1 MAYSKARRLSDLIS
15 ATGEVASYAD
25 ASIVPADLHSTLD
38 LTGKTI
44 TVANT
49 STGDSDT
56 TVANT
61 AFVQQEIA
69 ALVASAPGT
78 LNTLNE
84 LAAALG
90 DDASFSTTVTDSIAT
105 KLPLAGGTMTG
116 TTAHGDGVASTFGNS
131 ADLTISHAGGSTYL
145 TNTTGSLV
153 LRSDS
158 FRVLNTANSEQ
169 ILHGTA
175 NGAVVAYYDNAVKL
189 ATTNTGIAVTGG
201 ATFSNATVHYGNG
214 AAPIDWGDTSTV
226 GQLSFSGST
235 AIIRSSVSDGDMI
248 LQGNDNGSFISAL
261 TLDMSAAG
269 TATFNAG
276 ILATSL
282 DITSTTPKITFVE
295 SDVSK
300 QYEIGSFGGAFAIR
314 DSTAGQYR
322 YILDTNGNHIFNEG
336 SQDCD
341 FRVESNGNA
350 NMLFVDGGN
359 DRVGVG
365 RAPTIS
371 NSKLEVGGAD
381 NVPLINVEA
390 SGNTGGIGIGSTGLQ
405 FFHGTSKKMTINS
418 NYVIPKMNFNFSG
431 ANTGAQSTTGD
442 ENNSASGVQMFKQ
455 QITVAAGSR
464 VIVWVDSGQIGAF
477 SFGSHNPQMAVYIDS
492 NGTSPSRGASHRINK
507 DNNHHWYP
515 MSTANS
521 RLFMTAIGGKTIS
534 TAGTYYIYVYGGA
547 YNGGSFHFNY
557 QGATRGCSIIW
568 AEVQG

>member
-1 MAYSKARRLSDLIS
+1 MAYSKARRLSDSIS
-15 ATGEVASYAD
+15 ATGEVSAFVD
-25 ASIVPADLHSTLD
+25 GSITHADLHTDMD
-38 LTGKTI
+38 LTGKTVL
-44 TVANT
+44 VANA

-90 DDASFSTTVTDSIAT
+90 DDASFSTTVTNSIAT

-116 TTAHGDGVASTFGNS
+116 ALAMNTNAITSTG
-131 ADLTISHAGGSTYL
+131 DLTLDAAGNISLDADGGSTFFKDGG
-145 TNTTGSLV
+145 TEFFKVRNTGSDVQLYSA
-153 LRSDS
+153 RSDADIKIEGVDGS
-158 FRVLNTANSEQ
+158 
-169 ILHGTA
+169 
-175 NGAVVAYYDNAVKL
+175 
-189 ATTNTGIAVTGG
+189 TGITALRLDMGEAGKATFNAG
-201 ATFSNATVHYGNG
+201 ATFANATVHYGNG

-261 TLDMSAAG
+261 TLDMSDAG
-269 TATFNAG
+269 TATFNNKV
-276 ILATSL
+276 IIDTLELA
-282 DITSTTPKITFVE
+282 P
-295 SDVSK
+295 
-300 QYEIGSFGGAFAIR
+300 
-314 DSTAGQYR
+314 
-322 YILDTNGNHIFNEG
+322 EG
-336 SQDCD
+336 SNDIIKSTGSVLYLKANELSIQNN
-341 FRVESNGNA
+341 SGNER
-350 NMLFVDGGN
+350 FVVKSDG
-359 DRVGVG
+359 RVGIN
-365 RAPTIS
+365 RTPAIT

-405 FFHGTSKKMTINS
+405 FFHGTTKKMTINS
-418 NYVIPKMNFNFSG
+418 NYVIPKMNFNYSG

-442 ENNSASGVQMFKQ
+442 ENNSASGVQMLKQ

-464 VIVWVDSGQIGAF
+464 VMVWAESGQIGAF
-477 SFGSHNPQMAVYIDS
+477 SFGAHNPQLAIYIDS
-492 NGTSPSRGASHRINK
+492 SSTSPSRGQSHRINK
-507 DNNHHWYP
+507 DNDHYWYP
-515 MSTANS
+515 MSTSNS
-521 RLFMTAIGGKTIS
+521 RLFLSAIGGKTIS

-547 YNGGSFHFNY
+547 YNGGSFIFNY
-557 QGATRGCSIIW
+557 QGVTRGCSIIW

>member
-25 ASIVPADLHSTLD
+25 ASIVPADLHATLD

-105 KLPLAGGTMTG
+105 KLPLAGGTLTG
-116 TTAHGDGVASTFGNS
+116 ALAMN
-131 ADLTISHAGGSTYL
+131 
-145 TNTTGSLV
+145 TN
-153 LRSDS
+153 
-158 FRVLNTANSEQ
+158 A
-169 ILHGTA
+169 I
-175 NGAVVAYYDNAVKL
+175 
-189 ATTNTGIAVTGG
+189 
-201 ATFSNATVHYGNG
+201 
-214 AAPIDWGDTSTV
+214 TST
-226 GQLSFSGST
+226 
-235 AIIRSSVSDGDMI
+235 GD
-248 LQGNDNGSFISAL
+248 L
-261 TLDMSAAG
+261 TLDAAGDIILDADGTQVRFKDAGTEFLQIQSDSTNAKLYSAGNISLDADAGSTFFKDGGTEFFKVRNTGSDVQLYSARSDADIKIEGVDGSTGITALKLDMSDAG
-269 TATFNAG
+269 TA
-276 ILATSL
+276 
-282 DITSTTPKITFVE
+282 
-295 SDVSK
+295 
-300 QYEIGSFGGAFAIR
+300 
-314 DSTAGQYR
+314 
-322 YILDTNGNHIFNEG
+322 IFNNKVIIDTLELAPEG
-336 SQDCD
+336 SNDIIKSTGSVLYLKANELSIQNN
-341 FRVESNGNA
+341 SGNER
-350 NMLFVDGGN
+350 FVVKSDG
-359 DRVGVG
+359 RVGINRTPG
-365 RAPTIS
+365 IT

-418 NYVIPKMNFNFSG
+418 NYVIPKMNFNYSG

-442 ENNSASGVQMFKQ
+442 ETNSAAGVQMLKQ

-464 VIVWVDSGQIGAF
+464 VMVWAESGQIGAF
-477 SFGSHNPQMAVYIDS
+477 SFGAYNPQLAIYIDS
-492 NGTSPSRGASHRINK
+492 SSTSPSRGQSHRINK
-507 DNNHHWYP
+507 DNDHYWYP
-515 MSTANS
+515 MSSANS
-521 RLFMTAIGGKTIS
+521 RLFLSAIGGKTIS

-557 QGATRGCSIIW
+557 QGVTRGCSIIW

>member
-1 MAYSKARRLSDLIS
+1 MAYSKARRLSDSIS
-15 ATGEVASYAD
+15 ATGEVSAFVD
-25 ASIVPADLHSTLD
+25 GSITHADLHTDMD
-38 LTGKTI
+38 LTGKTVL
-44 TVANT
+44 VANA

-175 NGAVVAYYDNAVKL
+175 NGAVTAYFNNAVKL

-261 TLDMSAAG
+261 TLDMSDAG
-269 TATFNAG
+269 TATFNNKV
-276 ILATSL
+276 IIDTLELA
-282 DITSTTPKITFVE
+282 P
-295 SDVSK
+295 
-300 QYEIGSFGGAFAIR
+300 
-314 DSTAGQYR
+314 
-322 YILDTNGNHIFNEG
+322 EG
-336 SQDCD
+336 SNDIIKSTGSVLYLKANELSIQNN
-341 FRVESNGNA
+341 SGNER
-350 NMLFVDGGN
+350 FVVKSDG
-359 DRVGVG
+359 RVGINRTPG
-365 RAPTIS
+365 IT

-418 NYVIPKMNFNFSG
+418 NYVIPKMNFNYSG

-442 ENNSASGVQMFKQ
+442 EMGNGAGVQMLKQ

-464 VIVWVDSGQIGAF
+464 VMVWADSGQIGAF
-477 SFGSHNPQMAVYIDS
+477 TFGANNPHIAIYIDS
-492 NGTSPSRGASHRINK
+492 NSSAPSRGHSHRINK
-507 DNNHHWYP
+507 DQDHMWYP
-515 MSTANS
+515 MSSANS
-521 RLFMTAIGGKTIS
+521 RLFLTAQGGKTIS
-534 TAGTYYIYVYGGA
+534 TAGTYYIYLYGGS
-547 YNGGSFHFNY
+547 YNNGTFIFNY
-557 QGATRGCSIIW
+557 QGLARGSSIIW